1 MTAAVTS
8 AKAPTTTTSQPTAN
22 VLSVLRLISNQS
34 PFSTLEHGVRRVVVI
49 VVEPL
54 RGAVRV
60 GIDDVVERVPF
71 VDQVLRPLHVGD
83 HEREGVL
90 DTLIAQRPPVGDV
103 VPAQL
108 PGVDALLQSPDLRRS
123 F

>member
-71 VDQVLRPLHVGD
+71 VDQVLPPLQVGG

-90 DTLIAQRPPVGDV
+90 DTLSAERPPGREGA
-103 VPAQL
+103 P
-108 PGVDALLQSPDLRRS
+108 S
-123 F
+123 